1 MAKTIISSGHNVA
14 LLRARNALIQQ
25 AGYAVVTSKEAAVVL
40 EMVQTH
46 DFAAAVLCNSIPLHL
61 RTTLARDLKTLRPD
75 LPLIVIYTDGED
87 GQLRPLA
94 NQLVP
99 SSYGIA
105 QPLIEAI
112 TAEVGDPDERAAC
125 R

>member
-40 EMVQTH
+40 EMVETH
-46 DFAAAVLCNSIPLHL
+46 DFAAAVLCSSIPIHL
-61 RTTLARDLKTLRPD
+61 RTTLARDLKVLKPD
-75 LPLIVIYTDGED
+75 LPLIVIYADGED
-87 GQLRPLA
+87 DQLRPWA
-94 NQLVP
+94 NQLVQ

-112 TAEVGDPDERAAC
+112 TAEAGDPDERAA
-125 R
+125 